1 MSAAVA
7 VCGATEGLFT
17 KQEEL
22 MHEHGIRYSVM
33 TMTVGAEFFI
43 EPSFYWLDEITPLHS
58 RTLGREVVAPWV
70 ARPAN
75 DRTRQA
81 VVMIR
86 RKVQELYASLGGISW
101 QAARDYPF
109 REVMKPEAYGM
120 LSALKRALDPK
131 GLMNPGALGL
141 D

>member
-1 MSAAVA
+1 
-7 VCGATEGLFT
+7 
-17 KQEEL
+17 
-22 MHEHGIRYSVM
+22 
-33 TMTVGAEFFI
+33 
-43 EPSFYWLDEITPLHS
+43 
-58 RTLGREVVAPWV
+58 
-70 ARPAN
+70 
-75 DRTRQA
+75 
-81 VVMIR
+81 MIR